1 MSNCDHKVITKCYAK
16 RLMEIMRD
24 VLHPNQ
30 TAYLTNKQIQD
41 NLRLINTINQQIYK
55 TIIVALDARKAFDS
69 VNHDYIRR
77 VLIELGLE
85 NFVPIFN
92 LLYKD
97 QTVDIAVNGDVVQ
110 GYSIKNG
117 VKQGDALSF
126 ILFIICLD
134 PLIRN
139 VEHNDKIERVFME
152 DIVPPKLVAY
162 ADDITCFV
170 DNKQS
175 LKHIFKEYER
185 LSAASCL
192 VLNAEKTEILDGIN
206 RTYKIKYLNNLHY
219 IRGLTEAKING
230 VLFAKD
236 GNYMKARS
244 YEALVEKVGKAL
256 AMWEARKLSL
266 LGKILILKTF
276 GLSQLIYILTVIE
289 LEQEQYKKLE
299 RMFLNF
305 LWGRDIQRE
314 RVYNRISREKLSR
327 PVEMGGFGMIDFKEV
342 IDGIH
347 CKQLCKMFGEE
358 YSHPLKFCI
367 KNDQKS
373 FASGK
378 CLKTKADEVS
388 QKAQ

>member
-1 MSNCDHKVITKCYAK
+1 
-16 RLMEIMRD
+16 
-24 VLHPNQ
+24 
-30 TAYLTNKQIQD
+30 
-41 NLRLINTINQQIYK
+41 
-55 TIIVALDARKAFDS
+55 
-69 VNHDYIRR
+69 
-77 VLIELGLE
+77 
-85 NFVPIFN
+85 
-92 LLYKD
+92 
-97 QTVDIAVNGDVVQ
+97 
-110 GYSIKNG
+110 
-117 VKQGDALSF
+117 
-126 ILFIICLD
+126 
-134 PLIRN
+134 
-139 VEHNDKIERVFME
+139 ME
-152 DIVPPKLVAY
+152 DIFPPKLVAY

-192 VLNAEKTEILDGIN
+192 VLNAERTEILDSIN

-219 IRGLTEAKING
+219 IRGPTEAKING

-236 GNYMKARS
+236 GNYMKARN

-314 RVYNRISREKLSR
+314 RVYNRISRGKLSR

-347 CKQLCKMFGEE
+347 CKQLCKMFGGE

-367 KNDQKS
+367 KMTRK
-373 FASGK
+373 ASH
-378 CLKTKADEVS
+378 LENV
-388 QKAQ
+388 

>member
-1 MSNCDHKVITKCYAK
+1 
-16 RLMEIMRD
+16 MEIMRD

-185 LSAASCL
+185 LSEASCL

-219 IRGLTEAKING
+219 IRGLTEAKKWG
-230 VLFAKD
+230 TF
-236 GNYMKARS
+236 GNYMKARN

-289 LEQEQYKKLE
+289 LEQKQYKKLE

-367 KNDQKS
+367 KM
-373 FASGK
+373 
-378 CLKTKADEVS
+378 TRKALHLENV
-388 QKAQ
+388 

>member
-1 MSNCDHKVITKCYAK
+1 
-16 RLMEIMRD
+16 MEIMRD

-41 NLRLINTINQQIYK
+41 NLRLINTINQQFYK

-236 GNYMKARS
+236 GNYMKARN